1 MSAGTTRRA
10 IRISDGLWTQ
20 ALAVAHDRGDNLST
34 IMRKSLERYVARHT
48 PKDTK

>member
-10 IRISDGLWTQ
+10 IRIPDPLWTQ
-20 ALAVAHDRGDNLST
+20 ALAIASTRGDNLST

-48 PKDTK
+48 PKDSK